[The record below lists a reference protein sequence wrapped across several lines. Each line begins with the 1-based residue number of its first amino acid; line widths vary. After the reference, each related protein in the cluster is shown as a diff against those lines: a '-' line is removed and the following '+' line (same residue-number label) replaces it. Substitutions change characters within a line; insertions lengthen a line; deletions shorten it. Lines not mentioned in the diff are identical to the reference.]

1 MTIKFY
7 QFVKIL
13 DNYYDGKFDHTD
25 FISCSELLLI
35 HHNFN
40 SRMKDY
46 YEY

>member
-7 QFVKIL
+7 FFIKIL

-25 FISCSELLLI
+25 FIDYQSLLKI

-40 SRMKDY
+40 SRMKYHYDY
-46 YEY
+46 